1 MLGKLVVLSGDER
14 KEYELGPSSTL
25 GRHPDSTIQIL
36 DRVVSKEHAR
46 IIMNPDGSYVLKD
59 LGSLNGTHVGG
70 QRLTAEHPLKDGDEI
85 VMGTTRLLF
94 TQKEAPTQGKVTIAA
109 DLTAS
114 HIRQKIAAVEDRD
127 FHAES
132 EITDMALLRRDYE
145 RLRMGH
151 EMMRSIGA
159 EIDLDRVLQKI
170 LDAAFDLLR
179 ADRGVIMLVDQTG
192 LTETRVSRQREG
204 TSEIVLS
211 TSVLNEVLG
220 TKAAVL
226 SSDASTDSR
235 FSAAKSI
242 IMHNIRSTMC
252 VPLLYVDDLLGV
264 MHLDTQI
271 ASGAFGEK
279 DLQVLT
285 GIARQAAVAIKN
297 ARLAQENLEASRT
310 REQFKRLLSPGLV
323 EQVVNGQLKVEQGG
337 ETREVTVLF
346 TDIRGFT
353 SMSENRAPRE
363 IVEMLNDYFD
373 VMVDVLTRN
382 EATLDKYVGDEIMAL
397 FGAPIAIPDA
407 PRKAIL
413 CALEMQRALD
423 EFNATRIAEG
433 QEAIKVGAGINTGEM
448 VCGML
453 GSKQTMQYTVV
464 GDAVNTGA
472 RLCSIA
478 KAGEVIVS
486 DATFHLAGDGFDAE
500 ALPPVKVKGKQ
511 EELKVW
517 SVKGV
522 RG

>member
-1 MLGKLVVLSGDER
+1 MAKLILLTGDER
-14 KEYELGPSSTL
+14 KEYELGPSSAL

-46 IIMNPDGSYVLKD
+46 IEFRGDGQFILRD
-59 LGSLNGTHVGG
+59 LGSLNGTHIGG
-70 QRLTAEHPLKDGDEI
+70 QRIVSEHLLQDGDEI
-85 VMGTTRLLF
+85 LMGTTRLLF
-94 TQKEAPTQGKVTIAA
+94 KQQVDQPQGKVTIAA

-114 HIRQKIAAVEDRD
+114 HIRQRIAAVEDRD
-127 FHAES
+127 FQAEGA
-132 EITDMALLRRDYE
+132 ITDVAVLRRDYE
-145 RLRMGH
+145 RLRMAH
-151 EMMRSIGA
+151 EMVRSIGA
-159 EIDLDRVLQKI
+159 ELDLDRVLGKI
-170 LDAAFDLLR
+170 LDSSFDLLR
-179 ADRGVIMLVDQTG
+179 ADRGVILLVDEGG
-192 LTETRVSRQREG
+192 LTETRASRQRAG

-211 TSVLNEVLG
+211 TSVLNEVLH

-252 VPLLYVDDLLGV
+252 VPLLYGEELLGI

-279 DLQVLT
+279 DLQVLN

-310 REQFKRLLSPGLV
+310 REQFKRLLSPNLV

-353 SMSENRAPRE
+353 SMSENRQPRE
-363 IVEMLNDYFD
+363 VVVMLNEYFD
-373 VMVDVLTRN
+373 VMVDVLTAY

-397 FGAPIAIPDA
+397 FGAPIAIKDGPY
-407 PRKAIL
+407 KAVA
-413 CALEMQRALD
+413 CGLEMQRALA
-423 EFNATRIAEG
+423 ELNRTRLAEG
-433 QEAIKVGAGINTGEM
+433 QVEIRMGAGINTGEM

-464 GDAVNTGA
+464 GDSVNTGA
-472 RLCSIA
+472 RLCSLA
-478 KAGEVIVS
+478 KAGEVLVS
-486 DATFHLAGDGFDAE
+486 EATFQHCRDRFVADV
-500 ALPPVKVKGKQ
+500 LPPVTVKGKQ
-511 EELKVW
+511 QELRVW
-517 SVKGV
+517 SVKSLKE
-522 RG
+522 

>member
-1 MLGKLVVLSGDER
+1 MAKLILLSGDER
-14 KEYELGPSSTL
+14 KEYELGPSSLL

-46 IIMNPDGSYVLKD
+46 IERRGDGQFVLRD
-59 LGSLNGTHVGG
+59 LGSLNGTHVRG
-70 QRLTAEHPLKDGDEI
+70 QRIASEHLLHDGDEI
-85 VMGTTRLLF
+85 LMGTTRLLF
-94 TQKEAPTQGKVTIAA
+94 KQAEAPQGKVTIAA

-114 HIRQKIAAVEDRD
+114 HIRQRIAAVEDRE
-127 FHAES
+127 FLAETG
-132 EITDMALLRRDYE
+132 ITDVGVLRRDYE
-145 RLRMGH
+145 RLRMAH
-151 EMMRSIGA
+151 EMTRSIGA

-170 LDAAFDLLR
+170 LDASFDLLR
-179 ADRGVIMLVDQTG
+179 ADRGVILLVDEGG
-192 LTETRVSRQREG
+192 LTQTRASRQRAG

-211 TSVLNEVLG
+211 TSVLNEVLH

-252 VPLLYVDDLLGV
+252 VPLLYADDLLGI

-279 DLQVLT
+279 DLQILT

-310 REQFKRLLSPGLV
+310 REQFKRLLSPNLV

-353 SMSENRAPRE
+353 SMSEKKQPRE
-363 IVEMLNDYFD
+363 VVEMLNEYFD
-373 VMVDVLTRN
+373 VMVDVLTRY

-397 FGAPIAIPDA
+397 FGAPIAIQDA
-407 PRKAIL
+407 PYKAIA
-413 CALEMQRALD
+413 CGLEMQKALA
-423 EFNATRIAEG
+423 ELNRTRTAEG
-433 QEAIKVGAGINTGEM
+433 QEPITMGAGINTGEM

-472 RLCSIA
+472 RLCSHA
-478 KAGEVIVS
+478 KAGEVLVS
-486 DATFHLAGDGFDAE
+486 DSTFQYCRDRFVAE
-500 ALPPVKVKGKQ
+500 PLPPVTVKGKQ
-511 EELKVW
+511 QELRVW
-517 SVKGV
+517 SVTGL
-522 RG
+522 R